1 MMSPKIAETKGYPP
15 MTALI
20 TCLWILA
27 GICALTW
34 VLSLITKEYSW
45 VDRIWSIIPLVYV
58 WVFAGF
64 AGFTD
69 VRLNVIAVIVTLWGA
84 RLTFN
89 FARKGGY
96 APGGEDYR
104 WEILRQRIT
113 GWKWQV
119 FNLFFIVIFQNVLLF
134 LITLPAFTSYENRQ
148 TPFGVFDVIV
158 TVAFLGLLLMET
170 VADQQQWNFHQ
181 WKKSEVAAGRTPKPG
196 FLTTGLFAS
205 SRHPNF
211 FAEQAQWWVLFFFG
225 AAAGESILQWT
236 IVGPVLL
243 TVLFIGSYRFA
254 EEISSAKYPDYALY
268 QKRVSPLIPWFP
280 RRAEDAK
287 TAKA

>member
-1 MMSPKIAETKGYPP
+1 MN
-15 MTALI
+15 ALI

-34 VLSLITKEYSW
+34 ILSLITKEYSW
-45 VDRIWSIIPLVYV
+45 VDRIWSVIPLVYV
-58 WVFAGF
+58 WVFAGY

-104 WEILRQRIT
+104 WVILRERIT
-113 GWKWQV
+113 GAKWQV
-119 FNLFFIVIFQNVLLF
+119 FNLLFIVIFQNVLLF
-134 LITLPAFTSYENRQ
+134 LITLPSFVAYENQ
-148 TPFGVFDVIV
+148 ATAFGAWDVVV
-158 TVAFLGLLLMET
+158 TVAFLAFLIYET

-181 WKKSEVAAGRTPKPG
+181 WKKNETAAGRKPQPG

-211 FAEQAQWWVLFFFG
+211 FAEQAQWWVLFFFSVT
-225 AAAGESILQWT
+225 AAGSIFQWV
-236 IVGPVLL
+236 IVGPVVL
-243 TVLFIGSYRFA
+243 TALFIGSYRFA
-254 EEISSAKYPDYALY
+254 EEISSSKYPDYALY
-268 QKRVSPLIPWFP
+268 QQRVSPLIPWFP
-280 RRAEDAK
+280 RRGDEPETVRA
-287 TAKA
+287 